1 MAIGVT
7 EKENSGMGLGS
18 SSRTVLK
25 KKRPAKISIP
35 MASLNFEVDSPRLD
49 VMEVE
54 DDGYSFIVREGGEV
68 TVSLNA
74 KTNSELFSNVPTLP
88 FEY

>member
-18 SSRTVLK
+18 SSRAVLK
-25 KKRPAKISIP
+25 RKQPAKIYIP

-54 DDGYSFIVREGGEV
+54 DDGYSVYCKRERRGRGCLEC
-68 TVSLNA
+68 
-74 KTNSELFSNVPTLP
+74 
-88 FEY
+88 